1 MRNDKDKTTN
11 IEPHL
16 SVDHDEFLSQFSNF
30 FTVSDLWF
38 QSCKNIHETL
48 IGDKDLTKLF
58 KHVNFN
64 W

>member
-38 QSCKNIHETL
+38 QSCENIHETL
-48 IGDKDLTKLF
+48 IGDKNLTKIS
-58 KHVNFN
+58 KHVKTG
-64 W
+64 